1 MAKIGIIGATGMTG
15 SAIYKEALA
24 HGQKPTALVR
34 NATKAKQLLGDKAKI
49 IEKDAFAL
57 TKGNLRNFD
66 VIVDAFA
73 TSPDHAKD
81 HVKLAQQ
88 LVDRAG
94 ETGPRL
100 YFILGAGSL
109 IAGADGHLAV
119 DDIKKIPG
127 SEKWIAVPEAQKQ
140 ELDFLKTV
148 HHVNWVGTSPAMKY
162 VEGPASEQILMEVDH
177 LLKNDHGESITTS
190 GTMAKA
196 VVSEIMNPAHHNMRF
211 TVANGIR

>member
-1 MAKIGIIGATGMTG
+1 MTG

-34 NATKAKQLLGDKAKI
+34 NGAKAKKMFGDKAKI
-49 IEKDAFAL
+49 IEKDAFDL
-57 TKGNLRNFD
+57 TAGDLRNFD
-66 VIVDAFA
+66 VVVDAFA
-73 TSPDHAKD
+73 TSPDQADD
-81 HVKLAQQ
+81 HVKLAKQ
-88 LVDRAG
+88 LVDRASKN
-94 ETGPRL
+94 GPRL

-119 DDIKKIPG
+119 EDIKKVPG
-127 SEKWIAVPEAQKQ
+127 SDKWIAIPEAQKK

-148 HHVNWVGTSPAMKY
+148 DTVDWVGTSPAMKY

-177 LLKNDHGESITTS
+177 LLKNDHGKSITTS

-196 VVSEIMNPAHHNMRF
+196 VVSEIMTPAHHNMRF